1 MAAIVAPSVVKVRI
15 FNEETE
21 EEKIVIVER
30 RYVELIDMIADMV
43 DEDSIFSYKVLEDD
57 IETIDFTR

>member
-1 MAAIVAPSVVKVRI
+1 MAVIVAPSVVKVRI

>member
-15 FNEETE
+15 FSEEE
-21 EEKIVIVER
+21 DEEKIVIVER

-43 DEDSIFSYKVLEDD
+43 DEDSIFSYKVIEED

>member
-21 EEKIVIVER
+21 EEKLVIVER

-43 DEDSIFSYKVLEDD
+43 DEDSIFSYKVIEED